1 MFTKLNVRD
10 ILAWLIL
17 GAAMILLT
25 ISVSYAQDLRIQ
37 KKDNGEVL
45 LKYSDGKKK
54 NKLILDTLFIAKTP
68 AEYDKAIKA
77 INEKYKLDI
86 QSPKTN
92 MNDIKIGKSKSTL
105 SYEINVTD
113 TDNGSQKTI
122 IKKGDIDFDKSMEKF
137 EQAMQELEKSMKNLH
152 FEFSFNNEDAHHDN
166 MSDGSNDDDKKSK
179 KVIKVER
186 IIVNDTE
193 EDEIPDSLKSDD
205 RIIII
210 GEKDEKVPT
219 FEKTLPSKSGKQIFI
234 YKRSGSTSVRPIKND
249 DGNIQDFK
257 VFPNPTKSELNVSFS
272 LRKEG
277 DVQLFVLDQSGKTIY
292 KLVLDGLQGEF
303 EHKFDLAGKA
313 NGSYTVKLV
322 SGGEKQVQKII
333 VN

>member
-1 MFTKLNVRD
+1 
-10 ILAWLIL
+10 
-17 GAAMILLT
+17 
-25 ISVSYAQDLRIQ
+25 
-37 KKDNGEVL
+37 
-45 LKYSDGKKK
+45 
-54 NKLILDTLFIAKTP
+54 
-68 AEYDKAIKA
+68 
-77 INEKYKLDI
+77 
-86 QSPKTN
+86 

-179 KVIKVER
+179 KVIKEER